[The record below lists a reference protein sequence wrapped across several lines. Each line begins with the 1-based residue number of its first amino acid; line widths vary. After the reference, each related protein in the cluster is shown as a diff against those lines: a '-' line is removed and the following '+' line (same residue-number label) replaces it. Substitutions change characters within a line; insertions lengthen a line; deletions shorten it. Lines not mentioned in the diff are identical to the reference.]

1 LSVRDRFA
9 LDRASR
15 AKPESGSVPT
25 NKLWI
30 EHTERAA
37 WQSVDALRDK
47 LADAERRLSR
57 LAPPVEGWQALLDSV
72 DTLRAEQKLAGET
85 YADALRALVTELKQ
99 VTSRARELET
109 ELARTRETSPAT
121 FASAPSPRGRRFRGD
136 DAPEEPS
143 RGEERLSREIR
154 VRHREFVRDRGRF
167 NPSVVLADVES
178 RLGELPDLDPAE
190 LFDAAADLAALALAV
205 GRALPDED

>member
-1 LSVRDRFA
+1 MSAHVRFA
-9 LDRASR
+9 LDGTTLTAPKSR
-15 AKPESGSVPT
+15 SVPT

-47 LADAERRLSR
+47 LAEAERRQAR
-57 LAPPVEGWQALLDSV
+57 LAPPVEGWQALLQTV
-72 DTLRAEQKLAGET
+72 DALRAEQKLAGET
-85 YADALRALVTELKQ
+85 YADAVRGLVTELKAA
-99 VTSRARELET
+99 TARARELET
-109 ELARTRETSPAT
+109 ELARTRGTSPLP
-121 FASAPSPRGRRFRGD
+121 FVPGPAPRARRARNED
-136 DAPEEPS
+136 DHEEPS

-154 VRHREFVRDRGRF
+154 RRHREFVRDRARF
-167 NPSVVLADVES
+167 DPSAVLADVES

-205 GRALPDED
+205 GRASPDED